1 MPARADLA
9 AVALL
14 AVLAGCRPRVA
25 PDDATPGTAAADGGV
40 ATAAAPG
47 SATPRLL
54 YAGGPP
60 SFSGLV
66 DQARPSVVSIRAS
79 EPVKGGPAAMFPGA
93 TAGAAD
99 PSLGTGFLVE
109 ARGVHVV
116 TTDRIAAAAPSLRVV
131 LADGSEVPARVVGRD
146 PRLDVALLAID
157 VPRVTALALGDSDQL
172 AVGEWTVVLGNPF
185 GAGVTASAGILSAT
199 GKETAGSLAGG
210 PTLAFRTYLETDA
223 RIHRGN
229 SGGPVLDAAGK
240 VVGLAVATGDRAG
253 ELNLAVPINQI
264 RERLE
269 QLREVGAVARSWL
282 GIKVQPIGPER
293 ARELGVIS
301 SGAGAA
307 GALVTEVVAGSP
319 AQRADLRPG
328 DVVLRWDDQPI
339 DARTLPWK
347 VETTP
352 VGRAV
357 AIAVRR
363 GGAEVT
369 ATVTTEKMPE

>member
-9 AVALL
+9 ALALL
-14 AVLAGCRPRVA
+14 VGLAGCRPRVA
-25 PDDATPGTAAADGGV
+25 PDDAAPGTASADGGV
-40 ATAAAPG
+40 AAAATPG
-47 SATPRLL
+47 TPGPRLL

-66 DQARPSVVSIRAS
+66 DQARPSVVAIRAS

-109 ARGVHVV
+109 ARGVHVI

-157 VPRVTALALGDSDQL
+157 VPRLTALPLGDSDQL
-172 AVGEWTVVLGNPF
+172 AVGEWTIVLGNPF
-185 GAGVTASAGILSAT
+185 GAGITASAGILSAT

-240 VVGLAVATGDRAG
+240 VVGVAVATGDRPG

-282 GIKVQPIGPER
+282 GVKVQPVGPER
-293 ARELGVIS
+293 ARELGLDA
-301 SGAGAA
+301 GAG

-319 AQRADLRPG
+319 AQRADLRAG

-352 VGRAV
+352 VGRAIAV
-357 AIAVRR
+357 AVRR

>member
-1 MPARADLA
+1 MPARADA
-9 AVALL
+9 AAALVAVV
-14 AVLAGCRPRVA
+14 VLAGCRPRVA
-25 PDDATPGTAAADGGV
+25 PDDAGATAGRPVADGGV
-40 ATAAAPG
+40 VAPTG
-47 SATPRLL
+47 APAPRLL

-66 DQARPSVVSIRAS
+66 DQARAGVVAIRAS

-93 TAGAAD
+93 TAGSAD
-99 PSLGTGFLVE
+99 VALGTGFLVE

-116 TTDRIAAAAPSLRVV
+116 TTDRIAAAAPALRVV
-131 LADGSEVPARVVGRD
+131 LPDGSEAPARVVGRD
-146 PRLDVALLAID
+146 PRLDVALLAIE
-157 VPRVTALALGDSDQL
+157 VPRLTALPLGDSDQL

-199 GKETAGSLAGG
+199 GRETAGSLAAG
-210 PTLAFRTYLETDA
+210 PTAAFRTYLETDA

-240 VVGLAVATGDRAG
+240 VVGLAVATGDRPG

-264 RERLE
+264 RERLAA
-269 QLREVGAVARSWL
+269 LREVGAVARSWL
-282 GIKVQPIGPER
+282 GIKVQPLTADG
-293 ARELGVIS
+293 ARERGLEV
-301 SGAGAA
+301 GATGAA
-307 GALVTEVVAGSP
+307 VVTEVVAGSP
-319 AQRADLRPG
+319 AQKADLRPG
-328 DVVLRWDDQPI
+328 DVVLLWDGQPV
-339 DARTLPWK
+339 DARALPWK

-363 GGAEVT
+363 GGDDLT
-369 ATVTTEKMPE
+369 ASVTTEKMPE